1 MNENNLHIY
10 QSFAVDHVLQ
20 HDHSA
25 LLLGLGLGKTV
36 VTLTAVNR
44 LLYEDFEVKKVLII
58 APKRVA
64 EHTWTTEAAKWEHLK
79 HLQISKVIGSE
90 TERKKALKA
99 KADIFVINRENVAW
113 LVSHLAGAWPFD
125 MVVIDELSSFKSA
138 KSIRFKA
145 LRQVRPRM
153 NRVVG
158 LTGTPV
164 PNGLLDLWPQMY
176 LLDQGERLG
185 KTLTGYRD
193 KYFKPGRRNGYVVY
207 DYERN
212 KGDDLLGEDIFEKE
226 IYDKISDICISMKAE
241 DWLQLPKRI
250 DHTAEIILPAEILN
264 QYHEF
269 EKRMVL
275 ELANER
281 EITALNAAGLT
292 NKLLQFANG
301 AVYNEDG
308 GYYEIHNEKI
318 EALAERIEAAN
329 GHPVL
334 CFYQFKSDVERI
346 KKYLKAFKPYQ
357 LQSSG
362 DIDAW
367 NKKRI
372 PFLLAHAAS
381 AGHGLNMQQG
391 GNLMEWFGAPW
402 SLELYEQAVAR
413 LDRQGQMEAV
423 VNNRLAVKGTMDY
436 DVLAALSGKAR
447 GQDALMNAVRAIV
460 SKYRN

>member
-1 MNENNLHIY
+1 MIY
-10 QSFAVDHVLQ
+10 TPHVYQQHAEQHVLE
-20 HDHSA
+20 HPASG
-25 LLLGLGLGKTV
+25 LLMQMGLGKTV

-44 LLYEDFEVKKVLII
+44 LLYENFEISKVLII

-64 EHTWTTEAAKWEHLK
+64 EHTWTTEAAKWDHLK
-79 HLQISKVIGSE
+79 HLRISKVIGSE
-90 TERKKALKA
+90 IERKKALKV
-99 KADIFVINRENVAW
+99 KADVFVINRENVAW
-113 LVSHLAGAWPFD
+113 LVSYLAGAWPFD
-125 MVVIDELSSFKSA
+125 MVVVDELSSFKSA

-153 NRVVG
+153 KRIVG
-158 LTGTPV
+158 LTGTPA

-185 KTLTGYRD
+185 KTLTGYRER
-193 KYFKPGRRNGYVVY
+193 YFKPGRRNGYVVY
-207 DYERN
+207 DYEQNR
-212 KGDDLLGEDIFEKE
+212 GDELLGEDIYEKE
-226 IYDKISDICISMKAE
+226 IYDKISDICISMKTE
-241 DWLQLPKRI
+241 DWLELPKRI
-250 DHTAEIILPAEILN
+250 DLTTEIVLPAKTLE
-264 QYHEF
+264 QYLEF
-269 EKRMVL
+269 EKHMVL
-275 ELANER
+275 ELSEEE

-301 AVYNEDG
+301 AVYDGGG
-308 GYYEIHNEKI
+308 GYYEVHNDKI

-346 KKYLKAFKPYQ
+346 QKHLKSFKPYQ
-357 LQSSG
+357 LHSSG

-402 SLELYEQAVAR
+402 SLELYEQAIAR
-413 LDRQGQMEAV
+413 LDRQGQTKAV
-423 VNNRLAVKGTMDY
+423 INNRLAVRGTMDY
-436 DVLAALSGKAR
+436 DVLAALSGKAQ

-460 SKYRN
+460 SKYRK